1 MILARPEQTVDNW
14 KEELQ
19 QVFQKFPWIPHVS
32 LYELTVE
39 KGTQLW
45 KDVKNGLINVPNE
58 DEKAELYSLTIEE
71 LAKYGCH
78 RYEISNFAQSEKHQ
92 GKHNSNYWLGGNYLG
107 NFTSKKS
114 RNFKL
119 PIQLSQITLVN
130 LKLHL

>member
-1 MILARPEQTVDNW
+1 MIFARPEQTVDNW

-45 KDVKNGLINVPNE
+45 KDVKNGLIKVPNE

-71 LAKYGCH
+71 LAKHGCH
-78 RYEISNFAQSEKHQ
+78 RYEISNFAQSDKHQ
-92 GKHNSNYWLGGNYLG
+92 GTHNSNYWLGGNYLG
-107 NFTSKKS
+107 NSTFSILS
-114 RNFKL
+114 SFQFCSFFNF
-119 PIQLSQITLVN
+119 V
-130 LKLHL
+130 